1 MMRHRAAALRPIP
14 LHLAPAAYRWGV
26 AGTGDFGYPSRREST
41 QARTK
46 GRTTSGA
53 ICFVRAFS
61 CPEAGGCAGGGGKG
75 GRDVAQVN
83 GRARPDADGLALE
96 ELLALDGFDAAR
108 VACELNGEIVPR
120 DKYACTVLRA
130 GDVLEVVRFVGGG

>member
-1 MMRHRAAALRPIP
+1 MA
-14 LHLAPAAYRWGV
+14 LHLAPAAYRRGV
-26 AGTGDFGYPSRREST
+26 AGAGDFGYPSRREST

-53 ICFVRAFS
+53 ICFVRAFFV
-61 CPEAGGCAGGGGKG
+61 PGGRRLRRRGRKG

-83 GRARPDADGLALE
+83 GRARP
-96 ELLALDGFDAAR
+96 AR
-108 VACELNGEIVPR
+108 VACELNGAIVPR
-120 DKYACTVLRA
+120 DAYAATVLRA

>member
-1 MMRHRAAALRPIP
+1 MA
-14 LHLAPAAYRWGV
+14 LHLAPAAYRRGV

-53 ICFVRAFS
+53 ICFVRAFFV
-61 CPEAGGCAGGGGKG
+61 PGGRRLRRRGRKG

-83 GRARPDADGLALE
+83 GRARPEADGSTLAQLLE
-96 ELLALDGFDAAR
+96 RDG
-108 VACELNGEIVPR
+108 IVPR
-120 DKYACTVLRA
+120 DAYAATVLRA